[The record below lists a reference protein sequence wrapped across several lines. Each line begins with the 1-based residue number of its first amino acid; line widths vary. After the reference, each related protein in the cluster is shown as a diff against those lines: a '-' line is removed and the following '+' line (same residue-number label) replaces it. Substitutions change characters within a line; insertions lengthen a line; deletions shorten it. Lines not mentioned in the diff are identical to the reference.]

1 MLSSAIGICGALISL
16 IGWFVFHS
24 FPMLIVGTFL
34 FFIETAM
41 EWNQLNSG
49 AKALN
54 FIIIIIGCIVGL
66 FVNMPIY
73 ISAMLA
79 INIYSALMVLL
90 TIIIMLIGNRG

>member
-1 MLSSAIGICGALISL
+1 MLSFAIGICGALISL
-16 IGWFVFHS
+16 IGWFTFHS
-24 FPMLIVGTFL
+24 LPMLIMGTFL

-49 AKALN
+49 AKKLN

-66 FVNMPIY
+66 FLNMPIY

-79 INIYSALMVLL
+79 INIYSALTALL
-90 TIIIMLIGNRG
+90 AIISMLISNRG